1 MSENKLTVNGT
12 TTIKRHKIII
22 LKRREI
28 VCTLKLCVIVDH
40 WYTCLMASKFP
51 QFFYVLMP
59 IKVNFY
65 EGTLFISKWKWL

>member
-12 TTIKRHKIII
+12 TTIKRRKIII

-40 WYTCLMASKFP
+40 
-51 QFFYVLMP
+51 
-59 IKVNFY
+59 
-65 EGTLFISKWKWL
+65 

>member
-40 WYTCLMASKFP
+40 WYTCCMASKFP
-51 QFFYVLMP
+51 QFFYVLIP

-65 EGTLFISKWKWL
+65 